1 MRALAILAF
10 AAAAVLVGV
19 GRSSGNRFLVALGA
33 ALFLLG
39 VTAFFRWRGRTGR
52 VLDSKDKTPPEG
64 E

>member
-10 AAAAVLVGV
+10 AGAAVLVGV

-39 VTAFFRWRGRTGR
+39 VMAFFRWRAR
-52 VLDSKDKTPPEG
+52 VLDHKTKTPPED